1 MSRELFGTDGVRAL
15 AGQYPLDDAGA
26 TAIGRAV
33 GTQFATPGQQ
43 IVIACDTRESST
55 HLVEV
60 VSKGLQQVGVNVVFI
75 GVIPTPGLA
84 YITAQHPEFVA
95 GVMIT
100 ASHNPYEYNGI
111 KVFSP
116 AGGKLPDAAEERLNY
131 DIESGVPDRPY
142 LDHSGLD
149 PESINKNADELA
161 KEYEDFLFA
170 SAGGIRLD
178 GMRIAVD
185 TANGAASGVGQRI
198 FERLGAEVIALGN
211 TPDGRN
217 INVNCGA
224 TSTAALS
231 QTVSDQDCEFG
242 VAVDGDA
249 DRIMMVDNLGRECTG
264 DHLMYLLAVGNGY
277 DHIVATVMTNLGAEQ
292 SLAAR
297 GVSLDRTAVGDR
309 YVLERLLETNY
320 RLGGEQSGHIILP
333 ELTTTGDGLLAAIQV
348 VRVLKTSGKTLSAWR
363 DEVTILPQA
372 LVNFRIE
379 DKTRLNSPE
388 VTAVVEAETAA
399 LDGTG
404 RILVR
409 PSGTEPLAR
418 VMVEAPDALA
428 KAETIAAHIQELV
441 Q

>member
-1 MSRELFGTDGVRAL
+1 
-15 AGQYPLDDAGA
+15 
-26 TAIGRAV
+26 
-33 GTQFATPGQQ
+33 
-43 IVIACDTRESST
+43 
-55 HLVEV
+55 
-60 VSKGLQQVGVNVVFI
+60 
-75 GVIPTPGLA
+75 
-84 YITAQHPEFVA
+84 
-95 GVMIT
+95 
-100 ASHNPYEYNGI
+100 
-111 KVFSP
+111 
-116 AGGKLPDAAEERLNY
+116 
-131 DIESGVPDRPY
+131 
-142 LDHSGLD
+142 
-149 PESINKNADELA
+149 
-161 KEYEDFLFA
+161 
-170 SAGGIRLD
+170 
-178 GMRIAVD
+178 
-185 TANGAASGVGQRI
+185 
-198 FERLGAEVIALGN
+198 
-211 TPDGRN
+211 
-217 INVNCGA
+217 
-224 TSTAALS
+224 
-231 QTVSDQDCEFG
+231 
-242 VAVDGDA
+242 
-249 DRIMMVDNLGRECTG
+249 
-264 DHLMYLLAVGNGY
+264 MYLLAVGNGY

>member
-1 MSRELFGTDGVRAL
+1 
-15 AGQYPLDDAGA
+15 
-26 TAIGRAV
+26 
-33 GTQFATPGQQ
+33 
-43 IVIACDTRESST
+43 
-55 HLVEV
+55 
-60 VSKGLQQVGVNVVFI
+60 
-75 GVIPTPGLA
+75 
-84 YITAQHPEFVA
+84 
-95 GVMIT
+95 MIT